1 VVSDKKIFKISD
13 ILSAPSHLFSESFL
27 NGQLLHTF
35 LIHSVIGY
43 ITPVQKMTELKK
55 VA

>member
-1 VVSDKKIFKISD
+1 
-13 ILSAPSHLFSESFL
+13 
-27 NGQLLHTF
+27 LLHTF

-55 VA
+55 VAWNVSRLIGPRLLMLWVMPWVMLWAMR